1 MCCAYELLSND
12 LGGVKVVDHLTALKA
27 ARNTAGATPSPC
39 SSWLTELAYSALLC
53 VRVVGQT
60 HSLTVTACGRD
71 RDQMRIMIQ
80 ESNIKMPRRITR

>member
-53 VRVVGQT
+53 VRVGQT
-60 HSLTVTACGRD
+60 HSLTVTAVTVTNKK
-71 RDQMRIMIQ
+71 DQMR
-80 ESNIKMPRRITR
+80 